1 MLQSLSQFIFIL
13 AMAFSQKKSYGILVT
28 THSDPQIQSFH
39 ISGMRSDYT
48 YLSMSKMRDLNVMS
62 GH

>member
-1 MLQSLSQFIFIL
+1 MLQSLSQFILIS

-28 THSDPQIQSFH
+28 THSDPQIQSCH

-48 YLSMSKMRDLNVMS
+48 YLNMSKMRDLK
-62 GH
+62 GY